1 VIIFLSIFFLLVLLI
16 GGLWMGVALSLAGVA
31 VLYFGHGGA
40 GAFSIVT
47 MGIWNILYSFP
58 LVALPLFI
66 LLGELFITFG
76 LSVRVYNALAPL
88 LERFSGKLLIS
99 NIALCAVFGAASG
112 SSMAT
117 AAAIGSVAYPELRKK
132 GYDKRTLV
140 GNLAG
145 AGTLGILVPPSIPI
159 IIYAALTNVSV
170 GASFVAA
177 VIPAAVA
184 VIMFMMFVTVLV
196 RRNPHLVPAA
206 VSEVVSLR
214 QAFIALQGLVPIVV
228 LVAAVMGTIYFGI
241 ATTTEAAALGVL
253 AVVLISFAYRAFS
266 FRAVAKAL
274 VGTSLICASIGFIM
288 MGAMVFSM
296 ALATTGL
303 PRTVVMIVQDWELSS
318 FALIMAIFAL
328 YLILGCFFGAT
339 EMLVTT
345 LPFTF
350 PLILAAG
357 YDPVWFAVAVVIL
370 CEMGQ
375 LTPPVGVNLFVL
387 QSITGGDATLGDV
400 ARGAFPYFL
409 ILGLLLMLITI
420 FPQMATYLPSL
431 M

>member
-1 VIIFLSIFFLLVLLI
+1 MIIFLSIFFLLVLLI

-31 VLYFGHGGA
+31 VLYFGQGGTA
-40 GAFSIVT
+40 ALSIVT

-66 LLGELFITFG
+66 LLGELFISFG
-76 LSVRVYNALAPL
+76 LSVKVYNALAPL

-99 NIALCAVFGAASG
+99 NVALCAVFGAASG

-132 GYDKRTLV
+132 GYDKRALV

-184 VIMFMMFVTVLV
+184 VIMFIAFVTIQV
-196 RRNPHLVPAA
+196 RLKPSLVPTST
-206 VSEVVSLR
+206 SEVVSLR
-214 QAFIALQGLVPIVV
+214 QALIALHGLIPIVV
-228 LVAAVMGTIYFGI
+228 LVASVMGTIYFGI

-266 FRAVAKAL
+266 FEAAAKAL

-303 PRTVVMIVQDWELSS
+303 PRTIVMVVQNWELSS

-350 PLILAAG
+350 PLVLAAG

-375 LTPPVGVNLFVL
+375 ITPPVGVNLFVL

-409 ILGLLLMLITI
+409 ILGLLLMLITV
-420 FPQMATYLPSL
+420 FPQMTTYLPSL